1 MDVREIILTQGAA
14 LRRLLSLSHFVRQIL
29 RRVNLPFSR
38 MVWSAS
44 PGEAGEFKSI
54 SVLTRVEGGLTV
66 FGDGLKFARTKTSAL
81 LFAVLLVPP
90 ADCAP
95 DRSFHLMETSITDI
109 HQAMQAGTLTCHN
122 LVQQYLDRIHAYDQD
137 GPAINSMLYINPA
150 SLEQA
155 DAWDQDFR
163 RTHKLKPL
171 GCIPIVLKDNFDTA
185 DMPTTA
191 GALTLKGAQPEKDAF
206 AVKRLRDA
214 GALILGKAN
223 LQEFAS
229 GGISVSSLGGQVK
242 NPYDLTR
249 TPGGS
254 SGGTGAAVAA
264 NFAAA
269 GTGSDTGGS
278 IRSPS
283 SANSLVG
290 IRPTRGLISR
300 DGIVPVSFT
309 QDTIGPMTRNVA
321 DTARLLDVMVGYDP
335 NDPVTA
341 LSVGNIPKTY
351 TAFLQ
356 NGLKGARLGVLTNL
370 FGSGPEYEEVNKTM
384 AKAIDALK
392 EQGAVIVRLEDA
404 ALDTDTLTAKFR
416 LNEPEF
422 KVALNGYLQQ
432 QGSHVPVHSLAEI
445 IASGQY
451 HKPTLEKFFA
461 TAQSYEDG
469 PNSADYKDRRMK
481 MEEIRIEVANLMA
494 KNQLDA
500 LVYPHQKCLVL
511 PIGATFQKDRNG
523 VIAALTGFPAIEVPA
538 GFSTPTTYAPI
549 GVPVGMELL
558 GRAWSEPLL
567 IKLAFGFEQTTHLR
581 KPPASTP
588 ALPAPQGVK
597 PY

>member
-1 MDVREIILTQGAA
+1 MGVKQT
-14 LRRLLSLSHFVRQIL
+14 
-29 RRVNLPFSR
+29 
-38 MVWSAS
+38 
-44 PGEAGEFKSI
+44 
-54 SVLTRVEGGLTV
+54 VLA
-66 FGDGLKFARTKTSAL
+66 FAL
-81 LFAVLLVPP
+81 LLIPHAECV
-90 ADCAP
+90 P
-95 DRSFHLMETSITDI
+95 DRSFHLMETSIADI

-122 LVQQYLDRIHAYDQD
+122 LVQQYLDRINAYDQQ

-155 DAWDQDFR
+155 DALDQDFR

-206 AVKRLRDA
+206 AVKRLREA

-223 LQEFAS
+223 MQEFAS

-283 SANSLVG
+283 SATSLVG
-290 IRPTRGLISR
+290 LRPTRGLISR

-321 DTARLLDVMVGYDP
+321 DTARLLDEMVGYDP

-356 NGLKGARLGVLTNL
+356 NGLKGARLGLLTNL
-370 FGSGPEYEEVNKTM
+370 LGSGPEYEQVNEVM

-404 ALDTDTLTAKFR
+404 SLDTGMLTAKFR

-422 KVALNGYLQQ
+422 KAALNRYLQQ
-432 QGSHVPVHSLAEI
+432 QGSRVPVHSLAEI
-445 IASGQY
+445 IASGKY

-461 TAQSYEDG
+461 AAESYEDG
-469 PNSADYKDRRMK
+469 PNSADYKDRRMR
-481 MEEIRIEVANLMA
+481 MDEVRIEVADLMA

-523 VIAALTGFPAIEVPA
+523 IIAALAGFPAIEVPA
-538 GFSTPTTYAPI
+538 GFSAPTSDAPL
-549 GVPVGMELL
+549 GVPVGIEFL
-558 GRAWSEPLL
+558 GRAWAEPEL
-567 IKLAFGFEQTTHLR
+567 IKLAFGFEQATHLR
-581 KPPASTP
+581 KPPVSTP
-588 ALPAPQGVK
+588 VLAASKGAK
-597 PY
+597 SD

>member
-1 MDVREIILTQGAA
+1 M
-14 LRRLLSLSHFVRQIL
+14 
-29 RRVNLPFSR
+29 
-38 MVWSAS
+38 
-44 PGEAGEFKSI
+44 
-54 SVLTRVEGGLTV
+54 RVEYTSLV
-66 FGDGLKFARTKTSAL
+66 FAL
-81 LFAVLLVPP
+81 LLIPR

-95 DRSFHLMETSITDI
+95 ERTFHLMETSIANI
-109 HQAMQAGTLTCHN
+109 HQAIQAGTLTCHN
-122 LVQQYLDRIHAYDQD
+122 LVQQYLDRIHAYDQE
-137 GPAINSMLYINPA
+137 GPTIDSMLYINPA

-155 DAWDQDFR
+155 DAFDKDFQ

-171 GCIPIVLKDNFDTA
+171 GCVPIVLKDNFDTA

-191 GALTLKGAQPEKDAF
+191 GAVTLKGAQPEQDAF
-206 AVKRLRDA
+206 AVKRLREA

-264 NFAAA
+264 NFATA

-278 IRSPS
+278 IRSPA
-283 SANSLVG
+283 SATSLVG
-290 IRPTRGLISR
+290 LRPTRGLISR

-309 QDTIGPMTRNVA
+309 QDTIGPMTRNVSDA
-321 DTARLLDVMVGYDP
+321 ARLLDVMAGYDP

-341 LSVGNIPKTY
+341 LSVGNIPETY

-370 FGSGPEYEEVNKTM
+370 FGSGPEYDDVNRVM
-384 AKAIDALK
+384 AKAIDALQ
-392 EQGAVIVRLEDA
+392 EQGAVIVRLEDP
-404 ALDTDTLTAKFR
+404 ALDTAMLTAKFR

-422 KVALNGYLQQ
+422 KAALNHYLQQ

-461 TAQSYEDG
+461 AAESYDDG
-469 PNSADYKDRRMK
+469 PNSADYKDRRMR
-481 MEEIRIEVANLMA
+481 MDEIRIEVADLMA
-494 KNQLDA
+494 RNRLDA

-523 VIAALTGFPAIEVPA
+523 IIAALAGFPAIEVPA
-538 GFSTPTTYAPI
+538 GFSTPTSDAPL

-558 GRAWSEPLL
+558 GRAWAEPEL
-567 IKLAFGFEQTTHLR
+567 IKLAFGFEQATHLR
-581 KPPASTP
+581 KPPVSTP
-588 ALPAPQGVK
+588 ALAASQSTK
-597 PY
+597 SN

>member
-1 MDVREIILTQGAA
+1 MHVKKIAVLFVLLFIPRADGAA
-14 LRRLLSLSHFVRQIL
+14 
-29 RRVNLPFSR
+29 
-38 MVWSAS
+38 
-44 PGEAGEFKSI
+44 
-54 SVLTRVEGGLTV
+54 
-66 FGDGLKFARTKTSAL
+66 
-81 LFAVLLVPP
+81 
-90 ADCAP
+90 
-95 DRSFHLMETSITDI
+95 DRSFHLMETSIADI
-109 HQAMQAGTLTCHN
+109 HKAMQAGTLTCHD
-122 LVQQYLDRIHAYDQD
+122 LVQQYLDRIDAYDQQ
-137 GPAINSMLYINPA
+137 GPALDSMLYINPK

-155 DAWDQDFR
+155 DAFDQEFR
-163 RTHKLKPL
+163 RTQKLKPL

-206 AVKRLRDA
+206 AVKRLREA

-290 IRPTRGLISR
+290 LRPTRGLISR

-335 NDPVTA
+335 NDPVTS
-341 LSVGNIPKTY
+341 LNVGNIPKTY

-370 FGSGPEYEEVNKTM
+370 FGSGAEYEEVNEVM

-392 EQGAVIVRLEDA
+392 AQGAVIVRLDDA
-404 ALDTDTLTAKFR
+404 ALDTDTLNAKFR

-422 KVALNGYLQQ
+422 KSALNHYLQQ
-432 QGSHVPVHSLAEI
+432 QGSRVPVHSLAEI

-461 TAQSYEDG
+461 TAESYEDG
-469 PNSADYKDRRMK
+469 PNSADYKDRRMR
-481 MEEIRIEVANLMA
+481 MDEIRIEVANLMA
-494 KNQLDA
+494 KNHLDA

-511 PIGATFQKDRNG
+511 PIGATLQKDRNG
-523 VIAALTGFPAIEVPA
+523 VIAALAGFPAIEVPA
-538 GFSTPTTYAPI
+538 GFSRPTTSAPI
-549 GVPVGMELL
+549 GVPVGIEFL
-558 GRAWSEPLL
+558 GRAWAEPEL
-567 IKLAFGFEQTTHLR
+567 IKLAFGFEQATHLR
-581 KPPASTP
+581 EPPVSTP
-588 ALPAPQGVK
+588 ALRATQSAK
-597 PY
+597 TYR

>member
-1 MDVREIILTQGAA
+1 MR
-14 LRRLLSLSHFVRQIL
+14 F
-29 RRVNLPFSR
+29 
-38 MVWSAS
+38 
-44 PGEAGEFKSI
+44 
-54 SVLTRVEGGLTV
+54 
-66 FGDGLKFARTKTSAL
+66 TKTAFVFAL
-81 LFAVLLVPP
+81 LFMPR
-90 ADCAP
+90 ADFAT
-95 DRSFHLMETSITDI
+95 DRSFHLIETSIADI
-109 HQAMQAGTLTCHN
+109 HKAMLAGTLTCHN
-122 LVQQYLDRIHAYDQD
+122 LVRQYLERIHAYDQQ
-137 GPAINSMLYINPA
+137 GPAINSMLYVNPA
-150 SLEQA
+150 SLEHA
-155 DAWDQDFR
+155 DAFDRDFE

-191 GALTLKGAQPEKDAF
+191 GAVTLKGAQPEKDAF
-206 AVKRLRDA
+206 AVQRLREA
-214 GALILGKAN
+214 GAIILGKAN
-223 LQEFAS
+223 LQEFAG

-278 IRSPS
+278 IRSPA
-283 SANSLVG
+283 SATSLVG
-290 IRPTRGLISR
+290 LRPTRGLISR

-309 QDTIGPMTRNVA
+309 QDTIGPMARNVGDA
-321 DTARLLDVMVGYDP
+321 ARLLDAMVGYDP

-341 LSVGNIPKTY
+341 FSVGNIPKTY

-370 FGSGPEYEEVNKTM
+370 FGTGPEYEEVNKVM
-384 AKAIDALK
+384 GKAIDALK
-392 EQGAVIVRLEDA
+392 AQGAVIIRLEDA

-422 KVALNGYLQQ
+422 KAALNHYLQQ
-432 QGSHVPVHSLAEI
+432 QGSHVPVHSLEEV

-461 TAQSYEDG
+461 AAASYEDG
-469 PNSADYKDRRMK
+469 LNSTDYKDRRMR
-481 MEEIRIEVANLMA
+481 MDEIRIEVANLLA
-494 KNQLDA
+494 KNKLDA
-500 LVYPHQKCLVL
+500 VVYPHQKCLVL

-523 VIAALTGFPAIEVPA
+523 IIAALAGFPAIEVPA
-538 GFSTPTTYAPI
+538 GFSTPTADAPI

-558 GRAWSEPLL
+558 GRAWAEPEL
-567 IKLAFGFEQTTHLR
+567 IKLAFGFEQATHLR
-581 KPPASTP
+581 KPPVSTP
-588 ALPAPQGVK
+588 ALPALQSAK
-597 PY
+597 P

>member
-1 MDVREIILTQGAA
+1 MRAKQIA
-14 LRRLLSLSHFVRQIL
+14 L
-29 RRVNLPFSR
+29 
-38 MVWSAS
+38 
-44 PGEAGEFKSI
+44 
-54 SVLTRVEGGLTV
+54 V
-66 FGDGLKFARTKTSAL
+66 FAL
-81 LFAVLLVPP
+81 LIVPR

-95 DRSFHLMETSITDI
+95 DRSFRLMETSIADI
-109 HQAMQAGTLTCHN
+109 HKALQAGTLTCHN
-122 LVQQYLDRIHAYDQD
+122 LVQQYLDRIHAYDQQ

-155 DAWDQDFR
+155 DALDQNFR
-163 RTHKLKPL
+163 RTHKLKSL
-171 GCIPIVLKDNFDTA
+171 SCVPIVLKDNFDTA

-191 GALTLKGAQPEKDAF
+191 GAITLKGAQPGNDAF
-206 AVKRLRDA
+206 TVKRFREA
-214 GALILGKAN
+214 GAVILGKAN

-264 NFAAA
+264 NFAVA

-278 IRSPS
+278 IRSPA
-283 SANSLVG
+283 SATSLVG
-290 IRPTRGLISR
+290 LRPTRGLISR

-309 QDTIGPMTRNVA
+309 QDTIGPITRNVA
-321 DTARLLDVMVGYDP
+321 DTARILDAVVGYDP

-356 NGLKGARLGVLTNL
+356 NGLKGSRLGVLTNL
-370 FGSGPEYEEVNKTM
+370 FGSGPEYEQVNKVM

-392 EQGAVIVRLEDA
+392 EQGAVIVRLEDP
-404 ALDTDTLTAKFR
+404 ALETGLLTAKFR

-422 KVALNGYLQQ
+422 KAALNHYLQQ
-432 QGSHVPVHSLAEI
+432 QGSHVPVHSLEEI

-461 TAQSYEDG
+461 AAQSYEDG
-469 PNSADYKDRRMK
+469 PNSADYKDRRMR
-481 MEEIRIEVANLMA
+481 MDEIKIEVADLMA
-494 KNQLDA
+494 KNNLDA

-523 VIAALTGFPAIEVPA
+523 IVAAFAGFPALVV
-538 GFSTPTTYAPI
+538 S
-549 GVPVGMELL
+549 
-558 GRAWSEPLL
+558 
-567 IKLAFGFEQTTHLR
+567 
-581 KPPASTP
+581 
-588 ALPAPQGVK
+588 AL
-597 PY
+597 

>member
-1 MDVREIILTQGAA
+1 MGIKQT
-14 LRRLLSLSHFVRQIL
+14 
-29 RRVNLPFSR
+29 
-38 MVWSAS
+38 
-44 PGEAGEFKSI
+44 
-54 SVLTRVEGGLTV
+54 VLV
-66 FGDGLKFARTKTSAL
+66 FAL
-81 LFAVLLVPP
+81 LLIPR
-90 ADCAP
+90 ADCVT
-95 DRSFHLMETSITDI
+95 DRSFHLMETSIADI
-109 HQAMQAGTLTCHN
+109 HKAMQAGTLTCHN
-122 LVQQYLDRIHAYDQD
+122 LVQQYLDRIKAYDQQ

-155 DAWDQDFR
+155 DALDQDFR

-191 GALTLKGAQPEKDAF
+191 GALTLKSAQPEKDAF
-206 AVKRLRDA
+206 AVKRLREA
-214 GALILGKAN
+214 GAIILGKAN

-278 IRSPS
+278 IRSPA
-283 SANSLVG
+283 SATSLVG
-290 IRPTRGLISR
+290 LRPTRGLISR

-321 DTARLLDVMVGYDP
+321 DTATLLDAMVGYDP

-370 FGSGPEYEEVNKTM
+370 FGSGPEYDEVNKVM

-392 EQGAVIVRLEDA
+392 EQGAVIVRLEDP
-404 ALDTDTLTAKFR
+404 ALETGLLTAKFR

-422 KVALNGYLQQ
+422 KAALNHYLQQ

-461 TAQSYEDG
+461 AAQSYEDG
-469 PNSADYKDRRMK
+469 PNSADYKDRRMR
-481 MEEIRIEVANLMA
+481 MDEIKIEVADLMA
-494 KNQLDA
+494 KNNLDA

-523 VIAALTGFPAIEVPA
+523 IVAALAGFPAIEVPA
-538 GFSTPTTYAPI
+538 GFSTPTADAPI
-549 GVPVGMELL
+549 GVPVGMEFL
-558 GRAWSEPLL
+558 GRAWAEPEL
-567 IKLAFGFEQTTHLR
+567 IKLAFGFEQATHLR
-581 KPPASTP
+581 KPPVSTP
-588 ALPAPQGVK
+588 ALAASPNARSH
-597 PY
+597 